1 MCFQR
6 AWDTAPNS
14 LGGKPEAPTKGHV
27 LILPVFHEI
36 SRAMARKTGTG
47 SERDGVTLS
56 RRERAE
62 LFLSVERPTTQLA
75 AQTMR
80 GGAIATT
87 AQILRM
93 LLQIV
98 SVAVLARLLLPE
110 HFGLVAMGGSITA
123 FIMAFTE
130 LNASM
135 VTIQRDK
142 LDQDLVS
149 GLFLITIA
157 TSFSAV
163 LIGAVAMPLASAF
176 FHDPRVGLIIVGQ
189 ALSAPIGALGA
200 QHTALLTRN
209 MKWTRLHSV
218 LIGGQTIG
226 IAASIVAAWAFD
238 VGYWALIVQTWASAM
253 ATSALAWMACAWRPT
268 WVRHWRPAR
277 KSIGMGLHLTGSSIL
292 TILVRQ
298 LDNILIGWRW
308 GAVELGYYARAYTLL
323 QTPLGFLTGPL
334 STALVPVMSQ
344 LQNDPPKWRL
354 AYLDALAVITFVGGA
369 MGCLLY
375 GGAGTIV
382 RLALGPGW
390 GDTVA
395 IFMNLSITM
404 LAATPMRTTGW
415 IYLSLGRTDRQ
426 LQWSLMATPVYL
438 LSFVIGLPF
447 GAKGVAL
454 GFSIAQLLAF
464 FPCFLWAIRGTNIR
478 MRDILA
484 VVGLPTAATVLVAL
498 SLRAVTTH
506 VGLLVQIAAIVAA
519 GLIYLAVIAAAVWRL
534 PVYARVKVRV
544 ENLVRAGQTRWARL
558 QARRT

>member
-1 MCFQR
+1 MFR
-6 AWDTAPNS
+6 
-14 LGGKPEAPTKGHV
+14 
-27 LILPVFHEI
+27 EI
-36 SRAMARKTGTG
+36 SRAMARKTAASTG
-47 SERDGVTLS
+47 REGVAPSL
-56 RRERAE
+56 RERGE
-62 LFLSVERPTTQLA
+62 RYLSIERPSTQLA

-80 GGAIATT
+80 GGAIATS

-93 LLQIV
+93 ALQIV

-149 GLFLITIA
+149 GLFFFTIL

-163 LIGAVAMPLASAF
+163 VIGGIAMPLASAF
-176 FHDPRVGLIIVGQ
+176 FHDPRVGVIVLGQ

-200 QHTALLTRN
+200 QHQALLTRN
-209 MKWTRLHSV
+209 MKWMRLHFV
-218 LIGGQTIG
+218 LIGGQAIG
-226 IAASIVAAWAFD
+226 IVAAIVAAWAFD
-238 VGYWALIVQTWASAM
+238 AGYWALIVQTWAAAL
-253 ATSALAWMACAWRPT
+253 ATSTLAWMACAWRPT
-268 WVRHWRPAR
+268 WVRHWAAAR
-277 KSIGMGLHLTGSSIL
+277 ASIGMGLHLTGSSIL

-298 LDNILIGWRW
+298 LDNMLIGWRW

-344 LQNDPPKWRL
+344 LQNDRPKWRL

-390 GDTVA
+390 DDTVA
-395 IFMNLSITM
+395 IFVNLSITM

-415 IYLSLGRTDRQ
+415 IYLSQGQTRRQ
-426 LQWSLMATPVYL
+426 LQWALVSTPFYL
-438 LSFVIGLPF
+438 ASYIIGLPF

-454 GFSIAQLLAF
+454 GYSIAQLLAF

-484 VVGLPTAATVLVAL
+484 VVALPALTTILVAL
-498 SLRAVTTH
+498 GLEAVTTR
-506 VGLLVQIAAIVAA
+506 VGLIAQIVAIAAA
-519 GLIYLAVIAAAVWRL
+519 GLVYLAVIVAAVWRL
-534 PVYARVKVRV
+534 PIYARVKVRA
-544 ENLVRAGQTRWARL
+544 EALLRAGQTRWARL
-558 QARRT
+558 HARRT

>member
-1 MCFQR
+1 
-6 AWDTAPNS
+6 
-14 LGGKPEAPTKGHV
+14 
-27 LILPVFHEI
+27 LISVILREI
-36 SRAMARKTGTG
+36 SRVMTRKDAASTGR
-47 SERDGVTLS
+47 EGVALS
-56 RRERAE
+56 ARERGDR
-62 LFLSVERPTTQLA
+62 FLSIERPSTQLA

-80 GGAIATT
+80 GGAIATS

-93 LLQIV
+93 VLQIV

-110 HFGLVAMGGSITA
+110 HFGLVAMGGSVTA

-163 LIGAVAMPLASAF
+163 LIGAIAMPLASAF
-176 FHDPRVGLIIVGQ
+176 FHDPRVGIIVVGQ

-209 MKWTRLHSV
+209 MKWMRLHSV
-218 LIGGQTIG
+218 IIGGQAVG
-226 IAASIVAAWAFD
+226 IIASIVAAWAFN
-238 VGYWALIVQTWASAM
+238 VGYWALIVQTWAAAI

-268 WVRHWRPAR
+268 WVRHWAPAR

-292 TILVRQ
+292 TILIRQ

-354 AYLDALAVITFVGGA
+354 AYLDSLAVITFVGGA

-390 GDTVA
+390 ADTVA

-415 IYLSLGRTDRQ
+415 IYLSLGRTRRQ
-426 LQWSLMATPVYL
+426 LHWGFIITPIYL
-438 LSFVIGLPF
+438 VSFVIGLPF

-454 GFSIAQLLAF
+454 AFSVAQLLAF
-464 FPCFLWAIRGTNIR
+464 FPCFLWAIHDTNIR

-484 VVGLPTAATVLVAL
+484 VVGLPTLATISVAL
-498 SLRAVTTH
+498 GLYAVTTH
-506 VGLLVQIAAIVAA
+506 VGLFAQIAAIAVA
-519 GLIYLAVIAAAVWRL
+519 GLIYLAVITAAVWRL
-534 PVYARVKVRV
+534 PIYARVKVRA
-544 ENLVRAGQTRWARL
+544 ENLLRAGQTRWARL
-558 QARRT
+558 QARRS